1 MRILVASWLYG
12 TVAVASLSAVAPAIV
27 SSPAAAEDV
36 RAAGRRGA
44 GAPPTEARL
53 WVEVQES
60 SDRAFR
66 LEWSREGQKL
76 RGYVYNVTSRTAAK
90 MRLRVD
96 GVDASGNVLAT
107 QRTWV
112 PDVPANN
119 RAFFEVKVGDAP
131 AYRITVE
138 SYTWSQEI
146 ASITDR
152 WRAR

>member
-1 MRILVASWLYG
+1 
-12 TVAVASLSAVAPAIV
+12 
-27 SSPAAAEDV
+27 
-36 RAAGRRGA
+36 
-44 GAPPTEARL
+44 
-53 WVEVQES
+53 
-60 SDRAFR
+60 
-66 LEWSREGQKL
+66 
-76 RGYVYNVTSRTAAK
+76 

-96 GVDASGNVLAT
+96 GVDASVNVVVT

-146 ASITDR
+146 ASIGDR

>member
-1 MRILVASWLYG
+1 
-12 TVAVASLSAVAPAIV
+12 
-27 SSPAAAEDV
+27 
-36 RAAGRRGA
+36 
-44 GAPPTEARL
+44 
-53 WVEVQES
+53 
-60 SDRAFR
+60 
-66 LEWSREGQKL
+66 
-76 RGYVYNVTSRTAAK
+76 

-96 GVDASGNVLAT
+96 GVDASGNVVAT

-119 RAFFEVKVGDAP
+119 RAFFEVKVSDAP

-146 ASITDR
+146 ASIADR

>member
-1 MRILVASWLYG
+1 MRIPVAGWVLA
-12 TVAVASLSAVAPAIV
+12 TIAMLSALAPGIV
-27 SSPAAAEDV
+27 PSPAAEIQD
-36 RAAGRRGA
+36 
-44 GAPPTEARL
+44 
-53 WVEVQES
+53 S

-96 GVDASGNVLAT
+96 GVDGSGNVLAT

-131 AYRITVE
+131 AYRVTVE

-146 ASITDR
+146 ASIADR

>member
-1 MRILVASWLYG
+1 MRFLVAGWLCA
-12 TVAVASLSAVAPAIV
+12 TVAAFSAVPPAIV
-27 SSPAAAEDV
+27 HSPAAAEDV
-36 RAAGRRGA
+36 RVAGRRGA
-44 GAPPTEARL
+44 EAPPAEARL

-66 LEWSREGQKL
+66 LEWAREGQKL
-76 RGYVYNVTSRTAAK
+76 RGYVYNLTSRTAAR

-96 GVDASGNVLAT
+96 DVDASGNVVAT

-112 PDVPANN
+112 PDVPPNN
-119 RAFFEVKVGDAP
+119 RTFFEVRVGDAP

-138 SYTWSQEI
+138 SYNWIQEI
-146 ASITDR
+146 ASSSDR